1 MLTKYL
7 HQRITFNNPFSE
19 LIVLDVFLLA
29 IFFGIIS
36 LGYYLVMLRVGWCN
50 LDICAVHK
58 KGHDYFCHRIS
69 RLSNV

>member
-36 LGYYLVMLRVGWCN
+36 LKYYLATLCVGWCN
-50 LDICAVHK
+50 LGICAVHK
-58 KGHDYFCHRIS
+58 KATSIFVTVFQD
-69 RLSNV
+69 